1 MKLERR
7 EATYKRIRE
16 TRNFASFTKEE
27 CDLFIDPALMSDED
41 DSPLSNTIRVKR
53 PIWRSEALNN
63 FYDDLDNAR
72 RLSNNGG
79 GSKDRDITVVEY
91 VLPESRLMALPE
103 AAIAPRYRLHQRS

>member
-1 MKLERR
+1 MDWDMLRW
-7 EATYKRIRE
+7 
-16 TRNFASFTKEE
+16 
-27 CDLFIDPALMSDED
+27 SDQ
-41 DSPLSNTIRVKR
+41 
-53 PIWRSEALNN
+53 LND